1 MKILMTAASASAL
14 ALCACGSSPQANFAE
29 NPGFYGLY
37 VAASNIYVDAPVT
50 VKNAGTGQSYDI
62 PVKHIGSGDTGY
74 LAAALPA
81 GHYTLESYRPMG
93 SKSVPLNTP
102 NGYFDVQANCFNY
115 GGVYD
120 FELGNDGLPTY
131 QNTSRLKDI
140 EKLPSE
146 YRQQALGHDI
156 CSAAMGQPNDR
167 ISASDVNGQIAL
179 Q

>member
-1 MKILMTAASASAL
+1 MKILIMAL
-14 ALCACGSSPQANFAE
+14 AALGLGACSGTPQAGFAGD
-29 NPGFYGLY
+29 PSQYGMY

-50 VKNAGTGQSYDI
+50 VKNAATGQSYDI
-62 PVKHIGSGDTGY
+62 PVKHVGGDDTGY

-81 GHYTLESYRPMG
+81 GHYTLVSYRPLG
-93 SKSVPLNTP
+93 GKPAPLDTP

-120 FELGNDGLPTY
+120 FELGGDGVPTY
-131 QNTSRLKDI
+131 QNVSRLKDI
-140 EKLPSE
+140 EKLPQQ
-146 YRQQALGHDI
+146 YREQAQGRDI

-167 ISASDVNGQIAL
+167 LAAPDVRGQIEL

>member
-1 MKILMTAASASAL
+1 MKILMTAVSVL
-14 ALCACGSSPQANFAE
+14 ALSACSGGTQRDFEA
-29 NPGFYGLY
+29 NPGAYGLY

-50 VKNAGTGQSYDI
+50 VKNASTGQSYDI
-62 PVKHIGSGDTGY
+62 PVKHIGGGDTGY

-93 SKSVPLNTP
+93 GKSVPLNTP

-120 FELGNDGLPTY
+120 FELGNDGVPTY
-131 QNTSRLKDI
+131 QNVSRLKDI

-146 YRQQALGHDI
+146 YRQQALGRDI
-156 CSAAMGQPNDR
+156 CSAAMGQANDR
-167 ISASDVNGQIAL
+167 ITASDVNGQIAL

>member
-1 MKILMTAASASAL
+1 MKILMTALAAL
-14 ALCACGSSPQANFAE
+14 ALGACSGSPQHDFAE
-29 NPGFYGLY
+29 NPAVYGMY

-50 VKNAGTGQSYDI
+50 VKNTATGESYDI
-62 PVKHIGSGDTGY
+62 PVKHQGSGETGY
-74 LAAALPA
+74 LAAALPP
-81 GHYTLESYRPMG
+81 GHYTLVSYRPTG
-93 SKSVPLNTP
+93 SRTVPLNTP

-120 FELGNDGLPTY
+120 FGFDSDGVPTY

-140 EKLPSE
+140 EQLPAE
-146 YRQQALGHDI
+146 YRQQAVGRDI

-167 ISASDVNGQIAL
+167 IAAADVHGQIAL

>member
-1 MKILMTAASASAL
+1 MKILMTVLAAL
-14 ALCACGSSPQANFAE
+14 ALGACSGSPQHDFAE
-29 NPGFYGLY
+29 NPAVYGMY

-50 VKNAGTGQSYDI
+50 VKNAETGQSYDI
-62 PVKHIGSGDTGY
+62 PVKHVGSGDTGY

-93 SKSVPLNTP
+93 GRPVPLNTP

-120 FELGNDGLPTY
+120 FELGDDGMPTY

-140 EKLPSE
+140 ETLPAE
-146 YRQQALGHDI
+146 YREQAMGRDI
-156 CSAAMGQPNDR
+156 CSAAMGHANDR
-167 ISASDVNGQIAL
+167 ISAADVHGQIAL